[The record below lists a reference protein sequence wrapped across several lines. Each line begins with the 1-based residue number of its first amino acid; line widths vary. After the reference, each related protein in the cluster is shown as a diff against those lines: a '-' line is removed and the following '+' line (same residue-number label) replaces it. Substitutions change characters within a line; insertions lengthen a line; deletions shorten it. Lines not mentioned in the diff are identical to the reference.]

1 MDIHNSN
8 IFFLS
13 TIELKKKKEKKEV
26 LLTNELFSNDIV
38 FSYQHGSIL
47 HGFFLF

>member
-1 MDIHNSN
+1 MIQ
-8 IFFLS
+8 IFFSLNYR
-13 TIELKKKKEKKEV
+13 IKKRKEKKEA

-47 HGFFLF
+47 HRFFLF